1 MSAKVTAKAVSQVS
15 EQLPSFIGE
24 DFPLYEKFVK
34 NYFEFLETIVVPYG
48 IVTGYEDDY
57 TFTVGETVTGQ
68 TSGATAVVKGT
79 GANSGLN
86 KLFLEPTNTLDFAAE
101 ETIIGSTSS
110 AYGSVTSVTRNPVNA
125 LKLFT
130 SLIDPSQTS
139 EGVLEFFKKEFY
151 PNIRNSSTT
160 DLRKFIQHLKDFY
173 RSKGSEKSFRT
184 LFRILYGQEN
194 VDFYFPKTDLLKVSD
209 GKWSQDVILQLP
221 YDSNYLNFNGLTI
234 TALSSNTT
242 AFVSNVTDRKLG
254 TIPIIELVVTSVSG
268 TFTVGETIRATTA
281 AGTVLTATV
290 TGQMTDITIN
300 DGGAGYR
307 DGESLVISDSTL
319 DGFGAAA
326 TIARTSRDQVTVMT
340 VDTAGV
346 GFQVNDTFTF
356 DNTGTNADVTAEA
369 KVKTLTNTYT
379 VDVITTQIYQTLQ
392 TVSFNIDGASVAL
405 PFTVSVQSGNLVA
418 DNAVFSDA
426 TKVGEIISITNQELH
441 IYDRGSENNRI
452 SLEDSSGYIELEDS
466 TDNILNETIA
476 LSTFVN
482 GDSLFLF
489 DENENS
495 ISGAT
500 SCTINDGTFTNPTSH
515 VDINATNYG
524 SALNNT
530 NRTSTF
536 TSAMTSETQTFGSID
551 TIDITSHGSGYES
564 KPTVTISNDYY
575 SNLYEPS
582 GTGFKGRN
590 ATITIGD
597 LGGSIIDIKGGTIS
611 ESGFGYIAEPTVTAT
626 VNALSSGSS
635 SADLSA
641 VLTVLRTKDGFFTDD
656 SGKPSSIKKVQDND
670 YYQDF
675 SYVIQ
680 TADSINVWKQDT
692 LKLLHPAGLKLF
704 GEVAITTLLNATMFD
719 RGLSN
724 INSVLPNGITEY
736 RELIINLLTE
746 VLNNANI
753 LIGVS
758 SEIEVD
764 ISEVV
769 QTNLS
774 ARTSSIVYEFIR
786 AFLSS
791 LGIPAEFFVLGSVKD
806 VSTVTS
812 EPFILEME
820 DSSGSIM
827 LEEDYRF
834 ELEDG
839 SGFIEQEGV
848 SDNLINE
855 QNTVI
860 SNKFLAE
867 ESQTKIQTSE
877 PHYFHENDEI
887 YLDNFA
893 GTNVDKINGRLFKV
907 TEVDVENSSILIDS
921 TDGTSDAGDKI
932 LLETSDSLLNE
943 EISVFTLTDPI
954 SFTDYGSIENPYEE
968 VDTSSINI
976 TTNGKVYRPGK
987 TASSGVPISL
997 LTHEFIGEY
1006 ADYQVHNY
1014 FHHNPLDDSSITS
1027 DTKFD
1032 FRSRKISIGSNILNE
1047 DGDEILLE
1055 DGDNT
1060 TSGTYS
1066 GTTSTLGS
1074 ILGDDGNLIGHDNE
1088 IIIMTE
1094 TQQQTVFGGFIT
1106 DEDDIADD
1114 KIIFEDSSGILLEET
1129 GSQNG
1134 VITFD
1139 EPFDYKSHPYA
1150 TNNGFLYAGH
1160 LADQRVSV

>member
-234 TALSSNTT
+234 TAFSSNTT

-254 TIPIIELVVTSVSG
+254 TIPIIELVVTNVSG

-281 AGTVLTATV
+281 SGTILSATI
-290 TGQMTDITIN
+290 TGQMTDIIIN

-307 DGESLVISDSTL
+307 DGESLVITDSTL
-319 DGFGAAA
+319 NGFGAAA

-340 VDTAGV
+340 VDNAGS

-356 DNTGTNADVTAEA
+356 DNTATNTNVTAEA
-369 KVKTLTNTYT
+369 KVKTLTDTYT

-392 TVSFNIDGASVAL
+392 SVSFEIDGASVAL

-482 GDSLFLF
+482 GDLLFLF

-515 VDINATNYG
+515 VDINAANYG
-524 SALNNT
+524 SALNT
-530 NRTSTF
+530 ANRTSTF
-536 TSAMTSETQTFGSID
+536 TSAMTSETQTFGSIG

-564 KPTVTISNDYY
+564 KPTATISNDYY

-582 GTGFKGRN
+582 GTGFRGRN

-597 LGGSIIDIKGGTIS
+597 LGGSIVDIKGGTIS

-641 VLTVLRTKDGFFTDD
+641 ILTVLRTKDGVFTDD

-692 LKLLHPAGLKLF
+692 LKLLHPAGMKLF

-724 INSVLPNGITEY
+724 INSVLSNGITEY

-746 VLNNANI
+746 VLNNSNI
-753 LIGVS
+753 LVGVS

-774 ARTSSIVYEFIR
+774 ARTSSIVYEYIR

-834 ELEDG
+834 EFEDG
-839 SGFIEQEGV
+839 SGYIEQEDV

-855 QNTVI
+855 ENTVAL
-860 SNKFLAE
+860 NKFLAE
-867 ESQTKIQTSE
+867 ESKTTIQTSE

-921 TDGTSDAGDKI
+921 TDGSSDAGDKI
-932 LLETSDSLLNE
+932 LLETNDSLLKE
-943 EISVFTLTDPI
+943 EISVFTLSDPT
-954 SFTDYGSIENPYEE
+954 SFTDYNSIENPYDE
-968 VDTSSINI
+968 VDTSSVNI

-1014 FHHNPLDDSSITS
+1014 FHHNPYDDSSITP
-1027 DTKFD
+1027 DMKFD
-1032 FRSRKISIGSNILNE
+1032 FRSRKITIGSNILNE
-1047 DGDEILLE
+1047 EGDEILLE

-1074 ILGDDGNLIGHDNE
+1074 ILGDDGNLIDTGVK
-1088 IIIMTE
+1088 IIMTE
-1094 TQQQTVFGGFIT
+1094 AQQQTVFGGFIT

-1129 GSQNG
+1129 GSVNG
-1134 VITFD
+1134 IITFD
-1139 EPFDYKSHPYA
+1139 EPFDYKSHPYDS
-1150 TNNGFLYAGH
+1150 NNGFLYAGH

>member
-48 IVTGYEDDY
+48 IVTGYEDAY

-68 TSGATAVVKGT
+68 TSGATATVKGT

-234 TALSSNTT
+234 TAFSSNTT

-254 TIPIIELVVTSVSG
+254 TIPIIELVVTNVSG

-281 AGTVLTATV
+281 SGTILSATI
-290 TGQMTDITIN
+290 TGQMTDIIIN

-307 DGESLVISDSTL
+307 DGESLVITDSTL
-319 DGFGAAA
+319 NGFGAAA

-340 VDTAGV
+340 VDNAGS

-356 DNTGTNADVTAEA
+356 DNTATNTNVTAEA
-369 KVKTLTNTYT
+369 KVKTLTDTYT

-392 TVSFNIDGASVAL
+392 SVSFEIDGASVAL

-482 GDSLFLF
+482 GDLLFLF

-515 VDINATNYG
+515 VDINAANYG
-524 SALNNT
+524 SALNT
-530 NRTSTF
+530 ANRTSTF
-536 TSAMTSETQTFGSID
+536 TSAMTSETQTFGSIG

-564 KPTVTISNDYY
+564 KPTATISNDYY

-582 GTGFKGRN
+582 GTGFRGRN

-597 LGGSIIDIKGGTIS
+597 LGGSIVDIKGGTIS

-641 VLTVLRTKDGFFTDD
+641 ILTVLRTKDGVFTDD

-692 LKLLHPAGLKLF
+692 LKLLHPAGMKLF

-724 INSVLPNGITEY
+724 INSVLSNGITEY

-746 VLNNANI
+746 VLNNSNI
-753 LIGVS
+753 LVGVS

-774 ARTSSIVYEFIR
+774 ARTSSIVYEYIR

-834 ELEDG
+834 EFEDG
-839 SGFIEQEGV
+839 SGYIEQEDV

-855 QNTVI
+855 ENTVAL
-860 SNKFLAE
+860 NKFLAE
-867 ESQTKIQTSE
+867 ESKTTIQTSE

-921 TDGTSDAGDKI
+921 TDGSSDAGDKI
-932 LLETSDSLLNE
+932 LLETNDSLLKE
-943 EISVFTLTDPI
+943 EISVFTLSDPT
-954 SFTDYGSIENPYEE
+954 SFTDYNSIENPYDE
-968 VDTSSINI
+968 VDTSSVNI

-1014 FHHNPLDDSSITS
+1014 FHHNPYDDSSITP
-1027 DTKFD
+1027 DMKFD
-1032 FRSRKISIGSNILNE
+1032 FRSRKITIGSNILNE
-1047 DGDEILLE
+1047 EGDEILLE

-1074 ILGDDGNLIGHDNE
+1074 ILGDDGNLIDTGVK
-1088 IIIMTE
+1088 IIMTE
-1094 TQQQTVFGGFIT
+1094 AQQQTVFGGFIT

-1129 GSQNG
+1129 GSVNG
-1134 VITFD
+1134 IITFD
-1139 EPFDYKSHPYA
+1139 EPFDYKSHPYDS
-1150 TNNGFLYAGH
+1150 NNGFLYAGH

>member
-48 IVTGYEDDY
+48 IVTGYEDAY

-68 TSGATAVVKGT
+68 TSGATATVKGT

-234 TALSSNTT
+234 TAFSSNTT

-254 TIPIIELVVTSVSG
+254 TIPIIELVVTNVSG

-281 AGTVLTATV
+281 SGTILSATI
-290 TGQMTDITIN
+290 TGQMTDIIIN

-307 DGESLVISDSTL
+307 DGESLVITDSTL
-319 DGFGAAA
+319 NGFGAAA

-340 VDTAGV
+340 VDNAGS

-356 DNTGTNADVTAEA
+356 DNTATNTNVTAEA
-369 KVKTLTNTYT
+369 KVKTLTDTYT

-392 TVSFNIDGASVAL
+392 SVSFEIDGASVAL

-482 GDSLFLF
+482 GDLLFLF

-515 VDINATNYG
+515 VDINAANYG
-524 SALNNT
+524 SALNT
-530 NRTSTF
+530 ANRTSTF
-536 TSAMTSETQTFGSID
+536 TSAMTSETQTFGSIG

-564 KPTVTISNDYY
+564 KPTATISNDYY

-582 GTGFKGRN
+582 GTGFRGRN

-597 LGGSIIDIKGGTIS
+597 LGGSIVDIKGGTIS
-611 ESGFGYIAEPTVTAT
+611 ESGFGYITEPTVTAT

-641 VLTVLRTKDGFFTDD
+641 ILTVLRTKDGVFTDD

-692 LKLLHPAGLKLF
+692 LKLLHPAGMKLF

-724 INSVLPNGITEY
+724 INSVLSNGITEY

-746 VLNNANI
+746 VLNNSNI
-753 LIGVS
+753 LVGVS

-774 ARTSSIVYEFIR
+774 ARTSSIVYEYIR

-834 ELEDG
+834 EFEDG
-839 SGFIEQEGV
+839 SGYIEQEDV

-855 QNTVI
+855 ENTVAL
-860 SNKFLAE
+860 NKFLAE
-867 ESQTKIQTSE
+867 ESKTTIQTSE

-921 TDGTSDAGDKI
+921 TDGSSDAGDKI
-932 LLETSDSLLNE
+932 LLETNDSLLKE
-943 EISVFTLTDPI
+943 EISVFTLSDPT
-954 SFTDYGSIENPYEE
+954 SFTDYNSIENPYDE
-968 VDTSSINI
+968 VDTSSVNI

-1014 FHHNPLDDSSITS
+1014 FHHNPYDDSSITP
-1027 DTKFD
+1027 DMKFD
-1032 FRSRKISIGSNILNE
+1032 FRSRKITIGSNILNE
-1047 DGDEILLE
+1047 EGDEILLE

-1074 ILGDDGNLIGHDNE
+1074 ILGDDGNLIDTGVK
-1088 IIIMTE
+1088 IIMTE
-1094 TQQQTVFGGFIT
+1094 AQQQTVFGGFIT

-1129 GSQNG
+1129 GSVNG
-1134 VITFD
+1134 IITFD
-1139 EPFDYKSHPYA
+1139 EPFDYKSHPYDS
-1150 TNNGFLYAGH
+1150 NNGFLYAGH

>member
-48 IVTGYEDDY
+48 IVTGYENDY

-234 TALSSNTT
+234 TAFSSNTT

-254 TIPIIELVVTSVSG
+254 TIPIIELVVTNVSG

-281 AGTVLTATV
+281 SGTILSATI
-290 TGQMTDITIN
+290 TGQMTDIIIN

-307 DGESLVISDSTL
+307 DGESLVITDSTL
-319 DGFGAAA
+319 NGFGAAA

-340 VDTAGV
+340 VDNAGS

-356 DNTGTNADVTAEA
+356 DNTATNTNVTAEA
-369 KVKTLTNTYT
+369 KVKTLTDTYT

-392 TVSFNIDGASVAL
+392 SVSFEIDGASVAL

-482 GDSLFLF
+482 GDLLFLF

-515 VDINATNYG
+515 VDINAANYG
-524 SALNNT
+524 SALNT
-530 NRTSTF
+530 ANRTSTF
-536 TSAMTSETQTFGSID
+536 TSAMTSETQTFGSIG

-564 KPTVTISNDYY
+564 KPTATISNDYY

-582 GTGFKGRN
+582 GTGFRGRN

-597 LGGSIIDIKGGTIS
+597 LGGSIVDIKGGTIS
-611 ESGFGYIAEPTVTAT
+611 ESGFGYITEPTVTAT

-641 VLTVLRTKDGFFTDD
+641 ILTVLRTKDGVFTDD

-692 LKLLHPAGLKLF
+692 LKLLHPAGMKLF

-724 INSVLPNGITEY
+724 INSVLSNGITEY

-746 VLNNANI
+746 VLNNSNI
-753 LIGVS
+753 LVGVS

-774 ARTSSIVYEFIR
+774 ARTSSIVYEYIR

-834 ELEDG
+834 EFEDG
-839 SGFIEQEGV
+839 SGYIEQEDV

-855 QNTVI
+855 ENTVAL
-860 SNKFLAE
+860 NKFLAE
-867 ESQTKIQTSE
+867 ESKTTIQTSE

-921 TDGTSDAGDKI
+921 TDGSSDAGDKI
-932 LLETSDSLLNE
+932 LLETNDSLLKE
-943 EISVFTLTDPI
+943 EISVFTLSDPT
-954 SFTDYGSIENPYEE
+954 SFTDYNSIENPYDE
-968 VDTSSINI
+968 VDTSSVNI

-1014 FHHNPLDDSSITS
+1014 FHHNPYDDSSITP
-1027 DTKFD
+1027 DMKFD
-1032 FRSRKISIGSNILNE
+1032 FRSRKITIGSNILNE
-1047 DGDEILLE
+1047 EGDEILLE

-1074 ILGDDGNLIGHDNE
+1074 ILGDDGNLIDTGVK
-1088 IIIMTE
+1088 IIMTE
-1094 TQQQTVFGGFIT
+1094 AQQQTVFGGFIT

-1129 GSQNG
+1129 GSVNG
-1134 VITFD
+1134 IITFD
-1139 EPFDYKSHPYA
+1139 EPFDYKSHPYDS
-1150 TNNGFLYAGH
+1150 NNGFLYAGH

>member
-48 IVTGYEDDY
+48 IVTGYEDAY

-86 KLFLEPTNTLDFAAE
+86 KLFLEPTNTLDFATE
-101 ETIIGSTSS
+101 ETLIGSTSS

-160 DLRKFIQHLKDFY
+160 DLRKFVQHLKDFY

-221 YDSNYLNFNGLTI
+221 YDTNYLNFNGLTI
-234 TALSSNTT
+234 TALSSSTT

-254 TIPIIELVVTSVSG
+254 TIPIIELVVTNVSG

-281 AGTVLTATV
+281 SGTILSATI

-340 VDTAGV
+340 VDSAGV

-356 DNTGTNADVTAEA
+356 DNTGTNIDVTAEA
-369 KVKTLTNTYT
+369 KVKTLTDTYT
-379 VDVITTQIYQTLQ
+379 VDVITTQIHETLE
-392 TVSFNIDGASVAL
+392 TVSFNIDGASVTL
-405 PFTVSVQSGNLVA
+405 PFSVSVQSGNLVA

-426 TKVGEIISITNQELH
+426 TKAGEIISITNQEIH

-489 DENENS
+489 DRNENS

-515 VDINATNYG
+515 IDINAANYG

-536 TSAMTSETQTFGSID
+536 TSAMTSETQTFGSIG

-597 LGGSIIDIKGGTIS
+597 LGGSIVDIKGGTIS

-641 VLTVLRTKDGFFTDD
+641 VLTVLRTKDGVFTDD

-692 LKLLHPAGLKLF
+692 LKLLHPAGMKLF

-724 INSVLPNGITEY
+724 INSILPNGITEY

-746 VLNNANI
+746 ILNN
-753 LIGVS
+753 S
-758 SEIEVD
+758 SVQISTETDITVD
-764 ISEVV
+764 IHTQAQSTLTTE
-769 QTNLS
+769 
-774 ARTSSIVYEFIR
+774 TSTILFEFIR
-786 AFLSS
+786 AVLSS

-820 DSSGSIM
+820 DNSGSIM

-839 SGFIEQEGV
+839 SGYVEQEDV

-855 QNTVI
+855 ENTVV

-877 PHYFHENDEI
+877 AHYFHENDEI

-932 LLETSDSLLNE
+932 LLETNEPLLNE
-943 EISVFTLTDPI
+943 EISVFTLSDPI

-976 TTNGKVYRPGK
+976 TTNGKVYRPGR

-1006 ADYQVHNY
+1006 TDYQIHNY
-1014 FHHNPLDDSSITS
+1014 FHHNPYDDSSITP

-1032 FRSRKISIGSNILNE
+1032 FRSRKIAVESNILSE
-1047 DGDEILLE
+1047 EGDEILLE
-1055 DGDNT
+1055 DGESIS
-1060 TSGTYS
+1060 SGTYS
-1066 GTTSTLGS
+1066 GTTSILGS
-1074 ILGDDGNLIGHDNE
+1074 ILADDGNLFDTGVKIV
-1088 IIIMTE
+1088 MTE
-1094 TQQQTVFGGFIT
+1094 AQQQTVFSGFIT
-1106 DEDDIADD
+1106 DEDDFADD
-1114 KIIFEDSSGILLEET
+1114 KMIFEDSSGILLEES
-1129 GSQNG
+1129 GSVNG

-1139 EPFDYKSHPYA
+1139 EPFDYKSHPYES
-1150 TNNGFLYAGH
+1150 NNGFLYARH
-1160 LADQRVSV
+1160 LAEQRVSV

>member
-48 IVTGYEDDY
+48 IVTGYEDAY

-234 TALSSNTT
+234 TAFSSNTT

-254 TIPIIELVVTSVSG
+254 TIPIIELVVTNVSG

-281 AGTVLTATV
+281 SGTILSATI
-290 TGQMTDITIN
+290 TGQMTDIIIN

-307 DGESLVISDSTL
+307 DGESLVITDSTL
-319 DGFGAAA
+319 NGFGAAA

-340 VDTAGV
+340 VDNAGS

-356 DNTGTNADVTAEA
+356 DNTATNTNVTAEA
-369 KVKTLTNTYT
+369 KVKTLTDTYT

-392 TVSFNIDGASVAL
+392 SVSFEIDGASVAL

-482 GDSLFLF
+482 GDLLFLF

-515 VDINATNYG
+515 VDINAANYG
-524 SALNNT
+524 SALNT
-530 NRTSTF
+530 ANRTSTF
-536 TSAMTSETQTFGSID
+536 TSAMTSETQTFGSIG

-564 KPTVTISNDYY
+564 KPTATISNDYY

-582 GTGFKGRN
+582 GTGFRGRN

-597 LGGSIIDIKGGTIS
+597 LGGSIVDIKGGTIS
-611 ESGFGYIAEPTVTAT
+611 ESGFGYITEPTVTAT

-641 VLTVLRTKDGFFTDD
+641 ILTVLRTKDGVFTDD

-692 LKLLHPAGLKLF
+692 LKLLHPAGMKLF

-724 INSVLPNGITEY
+724 INSVLSNGITEY

-746 VLNNANI
+746 VLNNSNI
-753 LIGVS
+753 LVGVS

-774 ARTSSIVYEFIR
+774 ARTSSIVYEYIR

-834 ELEDG
+834 EFEDG
-839 SGFIEQEGV
+839 SGYIEQEDV

-855 QNTVI
+855 ENTVAL
-860 SNKFLAE
+860 NKFLAE
-867 ESQTKIQTSE
+867 ESKTTIQTSE

-921 TDGTSDAGDKI
+921 TDGSSDAGDKI
-932 LLETSDSLLNE
+932 LLETNDSLLKE
-943 EISVFTLTDPI
+943 EISVFTLSDPT
-954 SFTDYGSIENPYEE
+954 SFTDYNSIENPYDE
-968 VDTSSINI
+968 VDTSSVNI

-1014 FHHNPLDDSSITS
+1014 FHHNPYDDSSITP
-1027 DTKFD
+1027 DMKFD
-1032 FRSRKISIGSNILNE
+1032 FRSRKITIGSNILNE
-1047 DGDEILLE
+1047 EGDEILLE

-1074 ILGDDGNLIGHDNE
+1074 ILGDDGNLIDTGVK
-1088 IIIMTE
+1088 IIMTE
-1094 TQQQTVFGGFIT
+1094 AQQQTVFGGFIT

-1129 GSQNG
+1129 GSVNG
-1134 VITFD
+1134 IITFD
-1139 EPFDYKSHPYA
+1139 EPFDYKSHPYDS
-1150 TNNGFLYAGH
+1150 NNGFLYAGH